1 MSPLFSKLSAQNA
14 RSRERMSALLAKA
27 KKLQQ
32 PATAAAAAAPAEG
45 SADSAEHQQ
54 EQQQPEEPAMS
65 AAEKLAV
72 AEEFLKQLGTR
83 PLAAAL
89 GDLNKLMEAQAGPD
103 SKPEVR
109 ATVVQGSQVC
119 LVLHCLFVH
128 CSHCFV
134 AGRLIIKSMQTA
146 DA

>member
-1 MSPLFSKLSAQNA
+1 
-14 RSRERMSALLAKA
+14 MSALLSKA

-32 PATAAAAAAPAEG
+32 PATSATEAPAE
-45 SADSAEHQQ
+45 DSTTDAAEQQ
-54 EQQQPEEPAMS
+54 QQQPEEPGMS

-103 SKPEVR
+103 STPEV
-109 ATVVQGSQVC
+109 GE
-119 LVLHCLFVH
+119 
-128 CSHCFV
+128 
-134 AGRLIIKSMQTA
+134 RLSTGV
-146 DA
+146 